1 MSATAVLIAE
11 IISNTILTLV
21 QLDALRQA
29 AAAGRHVSAQAIL
42 DLEASN
48 NAKVNE
54 LLQLDDPAYNRPD

>member
-21 QLDALRQA
+21 QLDALRQK
-29 AAAGRHVSAQAIL
+29 AAAGQHVSAQAIL

-54 LLQLDDPAYNRPD
+54 LLQLDDPTYNRPD